1 MQNWWSMFSLRSRA
15 HWSFFDFVLVL
26 SNPILLYLLAALAL
40 PEEVDGEVDLE
51 EHYYSHS

>member
-1 MQNWWSMFSLRSRA
+1 MFSLRSRA